1 MRIVKI
7 IALAAFL
14 IGSSGMMTLSA
25 QIQLDRISIT
35 ERADGMGYVVRF
47 HLSEMVTEYEH
58 AQPETD
64 IAQMVLRSAGLEPV
78 EMIPITETDLI
89 TDFKLTRMTDAIGVQ
104 IQFAEGV
111 YFKTD
116 VYPDING
123 RDLLLSL
130 EYTSYTVTES
140 IAQISEPIFP
150 ADNDIDE
157 PEDEITA
164 RPAEEPVQIE
174 EIVPDAHQQKPVRL
188 SMGFMTGVSLAVVSS
203 NTFSK
208 GFRNGIAIGASF
220 DIQLPYLLLYDIQP
234 AIETGVYYAQKGFTN
249 PSPNFL
255 NAETVEFDYIEI
267 PVLGKFSYPFMDIVS
282 PHLLIGPYTGFMA
295 NAERV
300 RGDGTRSDLDDH
312 TNTVVF
318 GAILGAGLDVEF
330 AGTVLSGQI
339 RGSIDFSNA
348 FNSSLYEGDEIGH
361 FKHRYLSVLIGVRF

>member
-1 MRIVKI
+1 LLKI

-249 PSPNFL
+249 PSPKL
-255 NAETVEFDYIEI
+255 
-267 PVLGKFSYPFMDIVS
+267 
-282 PHLLIGPYTGFMA
+282 
-295 NAERV
+295 
-300 RGDGTRSDLDDH
+300 
-312 TNTVVF
+312 
-318 GAILGAGLDVEF
+318 
-330 AGTVLSGQI
+330 
-339 RGSIDFSNA
+339 
-348 FNSSLYEGDEIGH
+348 
-361 FKHRYLSVLIGVRF
+361 FKMPRQ